1 MVEFNNLIADAA
13 DDDPDAYWLSVLAN
27 KLAARIPT
35 LCKLRTFYD
44 GREQVPTNVI
54 PSGTDQ
60 KSFAIYK
67 RFLELGTVNY
77 ARIITDNVSSRQK
90 PVGFRQVSDRVSRS
104 VEADTTW
111 RRNRMD
117 LKSRQVFHDV
127 ALYGSGYLLV
137 DSLGDAAQITVLT
150 PWNTYVGEDDEAAV
164 YYSFDAANNVE
175 RLALFRCER
184 DKNNIV
190 SNVYCRVASRSAD
203 VRTLFDESN
212 STGIYEFS
220 NNVDAQA
227 PEFNQGFTWETGRQ
241 SLQYATDC
249 GYLPLVR
256 LGSGTGMGQIEPHIP
271 ALSAL
276 DQQKFDRFCIQTMQA
291 FRQRGIKGLKR
302 NVYTEDDPQVKD
314 GMARAGDPIDFSELY
329 AMGPAALWML
339 PEDTEIWESQITDI
353 TQWCTASAHDVKQLA
368 VSTGTPLDILSP
380 DVAGSAEGASL
391 KRESLLSKVEDLNA
405 RANDAFIRVLRMAMV
420 ASGNA
425 QAADDEFETVWAPI
439 AADSDLNMAQAV
451 NYVKDVLPVKLIM
464 RRFLHMTETEISE
477 AMQDMADSTYQNAL
491 VSASAAA
498 SAAERASEQT
508 GNAVRVDDFDAGAKA
523 LVDVDGDTGTGS
535 GGNTNG

>member
-44 GREQVPTNVI
+44 GREQVPTNAI

-164 YYSFDAANNVE
+164 YYSFDNANNVE

-190 SNVYCRVASRSAD
+190 SNVYYRSASRQAD
-203 VRTLFDESN
+203 ARTLFDESN
-212 STGIYEFS
+212 GSGIYEFS

-271 ALSAL
+271 ALGAL

-302 NVYTEDDPQVKD
+302 NVYTEDDPQVKA

-477 AMQDMADSTYQNAL
+477 AMQDMADSTYQTAL

-498 SAAERASEQT
+498 SAAERTSEQT
-508 GNAVRVDDFDAGAKA
+508 GGMVRVDDFDEGSKA
-523 LVDVDGDTGTGS
+523 LVDV
-535 GGNTNG
+535 GGGANG

>member
-44 GREQVPTNVI
+44 GREQVPTNAI
-54 PSGTDQ
+54 PSGTDP

-150 PWNTYVGEDDEAAV
+150 PWTTYVGEDDEAAV
-164 YYSFDAANNVE
+164 YYSFDDVNHVE
-175 RLALFRCER
+175 KLILFRCER
-184 DKNNIV
+184 DKNNAV
-190 SNVYCRVASRSAD
+190 SNVFYRSASCQAD
-203 VRTLFDESN
+203 ARTLFDESDGE
-212 STGIYEFS
+212 GIYAFS
-220 NNVDAQA
+220 NNPDSKQ
-227 PEFNQGFTWETGRQ
+227 PEFNQGFKWDEGRKT
-241 SLQYATDC
+241 LPYATEC
-249 GYLPLVR
+249 GYLPLIR

-271 ALSAL
+271 ALGAL

-291 FRQRGIKGLKR
+291 FRQRGIKGMKR
-302 NVYTEDDPQVKD
+302 TVYTENDPQVKA
-314 GMARAGDPIDFSELY
+314 GLARAGDQVDFSELY

-339 PEDTEIWESQITDI
+339 PEGTDIWESQITDI

-425 QAADDEFETVWAPI
+425 QAVDDEFETVWAPI
-439 AADSDLNMAQAV
+439 AMDSDLNMAQAV
-451 NYVKDVLPVKLIM
+451 NYVKDVLPIKLIM

-477 AMQDMADSTYQNAL
+477 AMQDMTDSTYQNAF

-498 SAAERASEQT
+498 SAAEHTSGQSGGVTSA
-508 GNAVRVDDFDAGAKA
+508 DDFDDGAKV
-523 LVDVDGDTGTGS
+523 LVDVGGESDG
-535 GGNTNG
+535 

>member
-13 DDDPDAYWLSVLAN
+13 DDDMDAYWLSVLAN
-27 KLAARIPT
+27 KLTARIPT

-44 GREQVPTNVI
+44 GREQVPTNAI

-90 PVGFRQVSDRVSRS
+90 PVGFRQVSDHVMRS

-127 ALYGSGYLLV
+127 ALYGSGYLYV
-137 DSLGDAAQITVLT
+137 NAIGTDARIGVLT
-150 PWNTYVGEDDEAAV
+150 PWNAYVSEDD
-164 YYSFDAANNVE
+164 DAAIHYSYDDMNKVE
-175 RLALFRCER
+175 RIVLFRCER
-184 DKNNIV
+184 DENGMV
-190 SNVYCRVASRSAD
+190 SKVYCRSASRESDA
-203 VRTLFDESN
+203 RTVVDESDSERIYGYCN
-212 STGIYEFS
+212 SSEPYPIRFEQNFRWDDGI
-220 NNVDAQA
+220 DDL
-227 PEFNQGFTWETGRQ
+227 P
-241 SLQYATDC
+241 YATEC
-249 GYLPLVR
+249 GYLPLIR
-256 LGSGTGMGQIEPHIP
+256 LGSGSGMGQFEPHIP

-291 FRQRGIKGLKR
+291 FRQRGIKGMKR
-302 NVYTEDDPQVKD
+302 TVYMESDPQVKA
-314 GMARAGDPIDFSELY
+314 GMAQAGDPIDFGELY

-339 PEDTEIWESQITDI
+339 PDGADVWESQVTDI

-368 VSTGTPLDILSP
+368 AATGTPLDILSP

-405 RANDAFIRVLRMAMV
+405 RANDAFVRVLRMAMV
-420 ASGNA
+420 AAGNT

-439 AADSDLNMAQAV
+439 AMDSDLNMAQAV

-477 AMQDMADSTYQNAL
+477 AMQDMADSMYQSAL
-491 VSASAAA
+491 TTATAATDAAKQASDDSSGGFA
-498 SAAERASEQT
+498 
-508 GNAVRVDDFDAGAKA
+508 RVDDSSDGVKA
-523 LVDVDGDTGTGS
+523 LVDV
-535 GGNTNG
+535 GGESDE

>member
-1 MVEFNNLIADAA
+1 MVEFNNLIVDAA
-13 DDDPDAYWLSVLAN
+13 DDDMDAYWLSVLAN

-44 GREQVPTNVI
+44 GREQVPTNAI

-90 PVGFRQVSDRVSRS
+90 PVGFRQVSDRVMRS

-111 RRNRMD
+111 RHNRMD

-127 ALYGSGYLLV
+127 ALYGSGYLYV
-137 DSLGDAAQITVLT
+137 NAIGTDARIGVLT
-150 PWNTYVGEDDEAAV
+150 PWNAYVSEDD
-164 YYSFDAANNVE
+164 DAAIHYSYDDMNKVE
-175 RLALFRCER
+175 RIVLFRCER
-184 DKNNIV
+184 DENGVV
-190 SNVYCRVASRSAD
+190 SKVYCRSASRESDA
-203 VRTLFDESN
+203 RTVVDESDSERIYGYCN
-212 STGIYEFS
+212 SSEPYPIRFEQNFRWDDGI
-220 NNVDAQA
+220 DDL
-227 PEFNQGFTWETGRQ
+227 P
-241 SLQYATDC
+241 YATEC
-249 GYLPLVR
+249 GYLPLIR
-256 LGSGTGMGQIEPHIP
+256 LGSGSGMGQFEPHIP

-291 FRQRGIKGLKR
+291 FRQRGIKGMKR
-302 NVYTEDDPQVKD
+302 TVYMESDPQVKA
-314 GMARAGDPIDFSELY
+314 GMAQAGDPIDFGELY

-339 PEDTEIWESQITDI
+339 PDGADVWESQVTDI

-368 VSTGTPLDILSP
+368 AATGTPLDILSP

-405 RANDAFIRVLRMAMV
+405 RANDAFVRVLRMAMV
-420 ASGNA
+420 TSGNA

-439 AADSDLNMAQAV
+439 AMDSDLNMAQAV

-477 AMQDMADSTYQNAL
+477 AMQDMEDATYQNAFTTATAATDAAKQ
-491 VSASAAA
+491 ASDDSSGGFA
-498 SAAERASEQT
+498 
-508 GNAVRVDDFDAGAKA
+508 RVDDSEDGVKA
-523 LVDVDGDTGTGS
+523 LVDV
-535 GGNTNG
+535 GGESDE

>member
-1 MVEFNNLIADAA
+1 MVEFNNLIANASDE
-13 DDDPDAYWLSVLAN
+13 DEDAYWLSVLAD
-27 KLAARIPT
+27 KLAARMPV

-44 GREQVPTNVI
+44 GRELVPTNAI

-77 ARIITDNVSSRQK
+77 ARIITDNVASRQK

-137 DSLGDAAQITVLT
+137 DLIGDTPQISVLT
-150 PWNTYVGEDDEAAV
+150 PWNTYVSEDDEVAV
-164 YYSFDAANNVE
+164 CYSYDSMNQVE
-175 RLALFRCER
+175 RIGLFRCER
-184 DKNNIV
+184 DKNGV
-190 SNVYCRVASRSAD
+190 VTNVYCRSASRQSD
-203 VRTLFDESN
+203 TRTLLDESD
-212 STGIYEFS
+212 TDGIYDFC
-220 NNVDAQA
+220 NNPDSQQ
-227 PEFNQGFTWETGRQ
+227 PEFNQGFTWLAGRET
-241 SLQYATDC
+241 LPYATEC
-249 GYLPLVR
+249 GYLPLIR
-256 LGSGTGMGQIEPHIP
+256 LGSGTGMGQFEPHIP

-291 FRQRGIKGLKR
+291 FRQRAIKGMKR
-302 NVYTEDDPQVKD
+302 VVYSENDPQVVA
-314 GMARAGDPIDFSELY
+314 GMAHAGDQIDFSDLY

-339 PEDTEIWESQITDI
+339 PEDTDIWESQVTDI

-368 VSTGTPLDILSP
+368 AATGTPLDILSP

-391 KRESLLSKVEDLNA
+391 KRESLLSKVDDLNA
-405 RANDAFIRVLRMAMV
+405 RANDAFVRVLRIAMV
-420 ASGNA
+420 AAGNT

-439 AADSDLNMAQAV
+439 ATDSDLNMAQAV

-477 AMQDMADSTYQNAL
+477 AMQDMTDSTYQNAL
-491 VSASAAA
+491 TTATAATD
-498 SAAERASEQT
+498 AAEWVSEDT
-508 GNAVRVDDFDAGAKA
+508 GGFARVDDSGDGVKA
-523 LVDVDGDTGTGS
+523 LVDVDGDTGGDVD
-535 GGNTNG
+535 G